1 MPHHSDYDAHRW
13 LREESKK
20 KLRRQV
26 AHKSRNPVRV
36 GPFIDA
42 ILIVLALVVAWEI
55 FKAVMDAWS

>member
-1 MPHHSDYDAHRW
+1 MPRHNEYDAHRW

-26 AHKSRNPVRV
+26 AHRSRNPVRV

-42 ILIVLALVVAWEI
+42 ILIVLALVVAWEV